1 MPFGISV
8 HGTFYYDFLDKLVAD
23 QWYYVSLVHQSTLD
37 NGEILFK
44 FDYLSGMPEGSNVYL
59 S

>member
-1 MPFGISV
+1 M
-8 HGTFYYDFLDKLVAD
+8 VAD
-23 QWYYVSLVHQSTLD
+23 EWHYVSLVHQSTQED
-37 NGEILFK
+37 GEILFK